1 MKTYPRL
8 SDCGDYLGFEISN
21 TFISLRCIISILQTK
36 LNIQNIRK
44 QKLFDFSENRI
55 NFIYKN
61 KEYVVW
67 EPFGDNSRYWIG
79 LLENSNLE
87 NNFKDL
93 KEIEKAFMSHKIF
106 YFL

>member
-1 MKTYPRL
+1 MKTYPL
-8 SDCGDYLGFEISN
+8 VSDGGDYSGFEIGN
-21 TFISLRCIISILQTK
+21 TFISLRRIINILKTK

-44 QKLFDFSENRI
+44 QKLFDSSENRI

-61 KEYVVW
+61 QEYIVW

-79 LLENSNLE
+79 LLEDSNSK

-93 KEIEKAFMSHKIF
+93 KEIEKAFKSHKVF
-106 YFL
+106 YFW